1 MPPFELQTPCALLDL
16 PRFRQNIDAMSAR
29 ARHLGVDFRPHLKT
43 AKSLE
48 AARLATNGHGGAIT
62 VSTLREAEFFFE
74 GGLSDI
80 LYAVSIVPGKLPRS
94 AELLRRGA
102 RLTLILDS
110 VQAARDVNRAG
121 LETGVKFPVLLEVD
135 SDGQRAG
142 IEPDSSELLEAGR
155 VLFSGEHS
163 ELRGVMTHA
172 GASYDCRGDE
182 ELVAMA
188 EQERAAATQ
197 AAERLRAADLPCPM
211 VSVGSTPTATFAEHL
226 DGVTELR
233 AGAYMFQDLFQ
244 AGLGVCGIENIALSV
259 LTTVISR
266 RPERGWLI
274 TDAGALALSKDRS
287 TAALPVD
294 QMYGVVCDAETCAP
308 LDDLLVVGVNQEHG
322 IVGAPAGGDLDWDR
336 FPIGTQL
343 RVLPNH
349 ACMTAAAYD
358 WYHVL
363 DGDAMTCWDRCNRW

>member
-1 MPPFELQTPCALLDL
+1 
-16 PRFRQNIDAMSAR
+16 
-29 ARHLGVDFRPHLKT
+29 
-43 AKSLE
+43 
-48 AARLATNGHGGAIT
+48 
-62 VSTLREAEFFFE
+62 
-74 GGLSDI
+74 
-80 LYAVSIVPGKLPRS
+80 
-94 AELLRRGA
+94 
-102 RLTLILDS
+102 
-110 VQAARDVNRAG
+110 
-121 LETGVKFPVLLEVD
+121 
-135 SDGQRAG
+135 
-142 IEPDSSELLEAGR
+142 
-155 VLFSGEHS
+155 
-163 ELRGVMTHA
+163 
-172 GASYDCRGDE
+172 
-182 ELVAMA
+182 MA

-197 AAERLRAADLPCPM
+197 AAERLRAADLPCPL

-308 LDDLLVVGVNQEHG
+308 RDGLRVVGVNQEHG
-322 IVGAPAGGDLDWDR
+322 IVAAPAGGDLDWDR

-358 WYHVL
+358 WYEVL
-363 DGDAMTCWDRCNRW
+363 DGDAMTRWDRCNRW